1 MRLTVDLRLSP
12 RTTPTA
18 AKRELK
24 AVVAEIAQSL
34 DLQID
39 VEQVLAIPG
48 EGSDPRMW
56 LRRAAVHAWE
66 AAEGEP
72 HQDFFDASG
81 ATDAN
86 ILRSRGIPTIRVGMP
101 KVVDAPFEVDFAMGM
116 NTVDL
121 AAAERFTKYLIRVA
135 LDTVTRSLE
144 EVGID

>member
-1 MRLTVDLRLSP
+1 
-12 RTTPTA
+12 
-18 AKRELK
+18 
-24 AVVAEIAQSL
+24 
-34 DLQID
+34 
-39 VEQVLAIPG
+39 
-48 EGSDPRMW
+48 MW